1 MKVLTVKMVKLWVS
15 TPASGRTEHS
25 LSIWE
30 VSKPLCTLVHS
41 WILLLC
47 FLVAFAVNL
56 QVLLAKPDVYINHK
70 SEAGMLETTFLTSL
84 GLTPSQLEAKARD
97 CKEVKRERERR
108 ECNII
113 ISSDI
118 RVACKD

>member
-15 TPASGRTEHS
+15 TPASDRTGHS

-30 VSKPLCTLVHS
+30 VSKPLYTFVHS

-97 CKEVKRERERR
+97 CKEVRR
-108 ECNII
+108 EK
-113 ISSDI
+113 
-118 RVACKD
+118 RM

>member
-1 MKVLTVKMVKLWVS
+1 MY
-15 TPASGRTEHS
+15 
-25 LSIWE
+25 
-30 VSKPLCTLVHS
+30 TLVHS

-70 SEAGMLETTFLTSL
+70 SEAGMLEMTFLTSL

-97 CKEVKRERERR
+97 CKEVKRERER
-108 ECNII
+108 EKELNII
-113 ISSDI
+113 ISSDL
-118 RVACKD
+118 RVAYKN